1 MNVFIVSIPNNKER
15 EIWEFEMDFK
25 NFFLSLFYINLS
37 NNDIISWRQ
46 GLKSGI
52 EARSVSG
59 RKNVFFFG
67 LNRVRI

>member
-52 EARSVSG
+52 EARSVSR

>member
-1 MNVFIVSIPNNKER
+1 MTVFIVSIPNNKER

-59 RKNVFFFG
+59 RKNEFV
-67 LNRVRI
+67 LV

>member
-59 RKNVFFFG
+59 RKNVFFFWSK
-67 LNRVRI
+67 